1 MNRETSATGLRRF
14 VFGILLLGAWSL
26 EPPLLATQPRLNSTT
41 PPGAQRGTE
50 VEVRLNGSRLD
61 DAQEL
66 VFYRPGIEMV
76 KLDVRTNGVKA
87 RLRIAKDCP
96 MGEHQIRVR
105 TATGVSDLRTFYV
118 GPFSAVDEAEP
129 NNELAKPQKIAL
141 NSTVHGVIAEEDV
154 DSFVIVAK
162 RGDRISAE
170 IEAMRL
176 GRSLFDPHLSIYD
189 SKGALL
195 AKADDTPL
203 LMQDGFVS
211 VMVPKD
217 GAYTVQVRETSYGG
231 NGQFAYR
238 LHVGNFP
245 RPTAVYPAGGMVGER
260 LGVRFIGDPLGE
272 FAQTIRLPKTPE
284 TKFGAF
290 ANSGGI
296 ESPSPN
302 WLRVSS
308 FSNVLESAGNQT
320 LERATVAGSVPV
332 ALNGI
337 ISRAGEVDWF
347 RFTGKKGQAVDLNV
361 FARRLRSPLDSVLE
375 VHDDDGNALAS
386 NDDGAGPDS
395 SLKFTP
401 EADGEFYIAVKDQ
414 LQHGG
419 PDYVYRVEIT
429 RPEPGL
435 SLNIPQIARNDSQTR
450 QYMVVP
456 RGNRF
461 ATLISARRSG
471 FNGDLTLSMEGL
483 PVGVKM
489 LSDTMLDKVNSIPIV
504 FEAASDAPIS
514 GKLLDL
520 TAAHTDEKRTVT
532 GHFKHNVELVE
543 GPNNTFYYS
552 TDVDKLYVAV
562 TREIP
567 FRIRIAEPKVP
578 LLQSG
583 SLDVKVIAERSAG
596 FNEPIDLKMVWN
608 PPGVNTV
615 TDISIPKGKSSVELP
630 LSANGEAQTRTW
642 KIAVLG
648 SATVAGGTVWGS
660 TQLAS
665 LEVAPPMLLGKIEP
679 LTANPGQSVKMVCK
693 LEQKEAF
700 EGTANVKLLGLPDKV
715 TTSDVQITKDTKE
728 AVFNLAVDAKSS
740 TGSHKAL
747 FCRVTF
753 KRGAE
758 EMTQDIAKGGV
769 LRIVPPKKT
778 DTKVAAK

>member
-1 MNRETSATGLRRF
+1 
-14 VFGILLLGAWSL
+14 
-26 EPPLLATQPRLNSTT
+26 
-41 PPGAQRGTE
+41 
-50 VEVRLNGSRLD
+50 
-61 DAQEL
+61 
-66 VFYRPGIEMV
+66 
-76 KLDVRTNGVKA
+76 
-87 RLRIAKDCP
+87 
-96 MGEHQIRVR
+96 
-105 TATGVSDLRTFYV
+105 
-118 GPFSAVDEAEP
+118 
-129 NNELAKPQKIAL
+129 
-141 NSTVHGVIAEEDV
+141 
-154 DSFVIVAK
+154 
-162 RGDRISAE
+162 
-170 IEAMRL
+170 
-176 GRSLFDPHLSIYD
+176 
-189 SKGALL
+189 
-195 AKADDTPL
+195 
-203 LMQDGFVS
+203 
-211 VMVPKD
+211 
-217 GAYTVQVRETSYGG
+217 
-231 NGQFAYR
+231 
-238 LHVGNFP
+238 
-245 RPTAVYPAGGMVGER
+245 
-260 LGVRFIGDPLGE
+260 
-272 FAQTIRLPKTPE
+272 
-284 TKFGAF
+284 
-290 ANSGGI
+290 
-296 ESPSPN
+296 
-302 WLRVSS
+302 
-308 FSNVLESAGNQT
+308 
-320 LERATVAGSVPV
+320 
-332 ALNGI
+332 
-337 ISRAGEVDWF
+337 
-347 RFTGKKGQAVDLNV
+347 
-361 FARRLRSPLDSVLE
+361 
-375 VHDDDGNALAS
+375 
-386 NDDGAGPDS
+386 
-395 SLKFTP
+395 
-401 EADGEFYIAVKDQ
+401 
-414 LQHGG
+414 
-419 PDYVYRVEIT
+419 
-429 RPEPGL
+429 
-435 SLNIPQIARNDSQTR
+435 
-450 QYMVVP
+450 
-456 RGNRF
+456 
-461 ATLISARRSG
+461 
-471 FNGDLTLSMEGL
+471 
-483 PVGVKM
+483 VKM
-489 LSDTMLDKVNSIPIV
+489 LSDTMPDKVNSIPVV
-504 FEAASDAPIS
+504 FEAASDAPIT

-520 TAAHTDEKRTVT
+520 TATHTDEKRTVT

-693 LEQKEAF
+693 LEQKEPF
-700 EGTANVKLLGLPDKV
+700 EGTANVKLLGLPEKV